1 MTKGKIIS
9 NTITFIGIMV
19 FINIFQKMF
28 GSENTLV
35 GVAVI
40 TASLTL
46 LERDLTIEPFKNL
59 TRLLALNLVLGYF
72 AFWSSNNIWLGIVLN
87 FISLFMI
94 AYLLSYKLRKSI
106 VVPFGLQYL
115 FMLFSPVYGEGF
127 KNRILSLIFGAFF
140 IMALQFLT
148 NKDKLS
154 KVGGKKVHKIY
165 HELLVKI
172 SILKIGGTRESKKL
186 NKVNINILED
196 INNIKR
202 MVYDKRINNFY
213 LTNHGKITTNIVC
226 TLERLNILLDTIEL
240 QRDKNDYIL
249 FLGDMYNV
257 ISKIQDSTL
266 KLEDLEALEE
276 KYKDSDL
283 NKIHVHEFVVLI
295 EELIENLLEIFNLDK
310 ASRNVVDTS
319 ISVPDN
325 FKKITLHKRDLK
337 FDSVKLTYAIKLAV
351 AGSLTAFLTGYFNL
365 SEGRWMC
372 YTIFSL
378 IQPYSE
384 TCKSKASQR
393 LQGTL
398 IGAIIIFVAFN
409 LIENQTARLFII
421 LLAGYLNPFATS
433 YRNAIICVTVSAVA
447 GAAIIDG
454 TNKFVINRIIFV
466 GIGTIISL
474 IINRYILPYK
484 IEDGKKDLI
493 KTYGEVINH
502 MFNSMGDRNLDE
514 SIRNLFLIPSLIEEK
529 LKITNFGTQSLE
541 EKEFIYNQRRLVNS
555 IYHYHTL
562 IKENKDVRKNLSSII
577 DKIKELTQQENC
589 DYDFVI
595 SKINQ
600 RIKIAKD
607 DREVILL
614 KNIISIIENNKRMES
629 FIGS

>member
-115 FMLFSPVYGEGF
+115 FMLFSPVYGEAF

-154 KVGGKKVHKIY
+154 KVGDKKVHKIY

-186 NKVNINILED
+186 NKVNINIL
-196 INNIKR
+196 
-202 MVYDKRINNFY
+202 
-213 LTNHGKITTNIVC
+213 
-226 TLERLNILLDTIEL
+226 LDTIEL

-257 ISKIQDSTL
+257 ITRIQDSTL

-283 NKIHVHEFVVLI
+283 NKIHIHEFVVLI

-325 FKKITLHKRDLK
+325 FKKITLHKRNLK

-433 YRNAIICVTVSAVA
+433 YRNLIICVTVSAVA

-454 TNKFVINRIIFV
+454 TNKFVINRIMFV

-474 IINRYILPYK
+474 IINKYILPYR

-529 LKITNFGTQSLE
+529 LKITNLGTQSLE

-577 DKIKELTQQENC
+577 DKVKELIKKENS

-595 SKINQ
+595 SKINEH
-600 RIKIAKD
+600 IKIAKD

-629 FIGS
+629 FIAS